1 VNEDLRLASVLET
14 VLYYPSEQQD
24 EMKRFYEDV
33 LGLESLGL
41 GRWSLAF
48 RLGQGV
54 VLLFDRERSST
65 QEEPPPHGA
74 SGSIH
79 AAFLAAPDEYEAW
92 KERLAD
98 RGVTLIDEIA
108 WDSGVRSCYFNDPA
122 ATCSRSQSA
131 ISGPGRRRQVRRK
144 QPLGRTPARSLL
156 SYFRQR
162 TTATRLH
169 ASRTERPLAAGRLNG
184 TLAPVFGSDQT
195 RSGVRSDIHLWW
207 VGSLRLDHPRM
218 RRGSLRDGFTHP
230 TVVLQM
236 TRQLVAASPDF
247 TP

>member
-1 VNEDLRLASVLET
+1 VPEDLRLASVLET
-14 VLYYPSEQQD
+14 VLYYASDQQD
-24 EMKRFYEDV
+24 DMERFYENV

-65 QEEPPPHGA
+65 QDEPPPHGA

-79 AAFLAAPDEYEAW
+79 AAFLAAPGEYEAW

-98 RGVTLIDEIA
+98 RSVTLIDEIA

-144 QPLGRTPARSLL
+144 QPPGRCPGVSRGARARAEVSC
-156 SYFRQR
+156 R
-162 TTATRLH
+162 
-169 ASRTERPLAAGRLNG
+169 ASAK
-184 TLAPVFGSDQT
+184 
-195 RSGVRSDIHLWW
+195 
-207 VGSLRLDHPRM
+207 
-218 RRGSLRDGFTHP
+218 
-230 TVVLQM
+230 
-236 TRQLVAASPDF
+236 TRQP
-247 TP
+247 